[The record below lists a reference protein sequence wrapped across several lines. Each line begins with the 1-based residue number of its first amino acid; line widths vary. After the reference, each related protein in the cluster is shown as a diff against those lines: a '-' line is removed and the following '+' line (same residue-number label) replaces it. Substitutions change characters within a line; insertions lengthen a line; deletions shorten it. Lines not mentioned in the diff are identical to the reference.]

1 MSRVG
6 NRVITVPKEVKIVF
20 DKHTLCVYGPKGQLS
35 YRLPSLVQ
43 VHLDSNRNLIF
54 QKCTSTNL
62 SQKLHGLV
70 RTLVLNMVI
79 GVSKGFSKQLN
90 ITGVGYKA
98 ELVDSNLIL
107 YMGYSHPVLVRIPTS
122 IFVKC
127 ENPTTIIVS
136 GIRKDFVSA
145 FASKIRFIRPP
156 EPYKGKGITYEN
168 EVIRYKVGKTGK

>member
-1 MSRVG
+1 MSRIG
-6 NRVITVPKEVKIVF
+6 NRVIIIPKKVKIEF
-20 DKHTLCVYGPKGQLS
+20 DKHTIYVYGPKGHLS

-43 VHLDSNRNLIF
+43 VHLDSKRNLIF

-62 SQKLHGLV
+62 AQKLHGLA
-70 RTLVLNMVI
+70 RTLVSNMVI
-79 GVSKGFSKQLN
+79 GVTKGFSKKLN

-98 ELVDSNLIL
+98 ELTDSNLIL
-107 YMGYSHPVLVRIPTS
+107 YMGYSHPVLVRIPKS
-122 IFVKC
+122 ISVKC

-168 EVIRYKVGKTGK
+168 ELIRYKVGKTGK